1 MKTMKTEETQLTAEG
16 AWSLIDGAAAEAD
29 EDDSAGTG
37 PGKVPRLRVYG
48 L

>member
-1 MKTMKTEETQLTAEG
+1 MRIEETRSTAEE
-16 AWSLIDGAAAEAD
+16 AWLLIDWAVAEAV

-37 PGKVPRLRVYG
+37 PGKVPMPRVYG

>member
-1 MKTMKTEETQLTAEG
+1 MKTEETRSTAEE
-16 AWSLIDGAAAEAD
+16 AWSLIDWAAAEAV

-37 PGKVPRLRVYG
+37 PGKVPRPRVYG